1 MSVNGSFKKAK
12 IKMDFSPAAVQPKRT
27 PVADVR
33 HNFDRLKADPA
44 KTGRSGSSQI

>member
-1 MSVNGSFKKAK
+1 
-12 IKMDFSPAAVQPKRT
+12 MDFSPAAVQPKRT

-44 KTGRSGSSQI
+44 KLDGPEAPRFKKNYS